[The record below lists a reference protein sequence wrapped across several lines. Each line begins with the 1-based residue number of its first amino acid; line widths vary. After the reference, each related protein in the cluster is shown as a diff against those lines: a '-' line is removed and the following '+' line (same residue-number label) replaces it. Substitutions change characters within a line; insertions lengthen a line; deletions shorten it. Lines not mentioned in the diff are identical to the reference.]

1 MEAKV
6 SVRNF
11 SRLTTHEELT
21 TLFAQAGEVT
31 SVSLIMN
38 EKRNEAR
45 GFAFITMSTQS
56 EADKAVSMF
65 NAYSLDEHR
74 LKVDLVRH
82 RQQRGIARTF

>member
-38 EKRNEAR
+38 ETRNEAR
-45 GFAFITMSTQS
+45 GFAFITMSTQN

-65 NAYSLDEHR
+65 NAYALDQHR

-82 RQQRGIARTF
+82 RQQRGSARIF